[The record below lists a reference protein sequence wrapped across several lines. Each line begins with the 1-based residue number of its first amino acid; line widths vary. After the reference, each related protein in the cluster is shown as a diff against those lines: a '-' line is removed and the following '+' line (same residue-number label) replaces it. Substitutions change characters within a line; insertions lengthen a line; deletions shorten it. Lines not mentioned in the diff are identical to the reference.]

1 MVNILNQMML
11 FTTKVNLIQL
21 RSFMKPLDDV
31 LHQCYLRV
39 LNQETI
45 VDIAVGIGL
54 IPSTLGRYLIDYT
67 SSIGKYREYHSALE
81 QQKKGKHNESIAVNV
96 YDEQGNLIKTYS
108 SIAKA
113 ERDTGI
119 QYYKI
124 KQLLKEGKLWKLA

>member
-1 MVNILNQMML
+1 ML

-21 RSFMKPLDDV
+21 RSFMKPSDDV
-31 LHQCYLRV
+31 LHECYLRV

-45 VDIAVGIGL
+45 VDIAVDTGL

-67 SSIGKYREYHSALE
+67 SSIGKFREYNNALN
-81 QQKKGKHNESIAVNV
+81 QRKKGKHNESIAVNV

-119 QYYKI
+119 SFFKI

>member
-1 MVNILNQMML
+1 
-11 FTTKVNLIQL
+11 
-21 RSFMKPLDDV
+21 MKPSDDV
-31 LHQCYLRV
+31 LHECYLQV

-45 VDIAVGIGL
+45 VDIAVDIGL
-54 IPSTLGRYLIDYT
+54 VPSTLGRYLIDYT
-67 SSIGKYREYHSALE
+67 SSIGKYREYHNALI

-119 QYYKI
+119 SFYKI

>member
-1 MVNILNQMML
+1 
-11 FTTKVNLIQL
+11 
-21 RSFMKPLDDV
+21 MKPSDDV
-31 LHQCYLRV
+31 LHECYLRV

-45 VDIAVGIGL
+45 VDIAVDTGL

-67 SSIGKYREYHSALE
+67 SSIGKFREYNNALN
-81 QQKKGKHNESIAVNV
+81 QRKKGKHNESIAVNV

-119 QYYKI
+119 SFFKI

>member
-1 MVNILNQMML
+1 ML

-21 RSFMKPLDDV
+21 RSFMRPSDDV
-31 LHQCYLRV
+31 LHECYLRV

-45 VDIAVGIGL
+45 VDIAVDIGL
-54 IPSTLGRYLIDYT
+54 IPCTLGTYLIDYT
-67 SSIGKYREYHSALE
+67 SSIGKYREYHNALN

-119 QYYKI
+119 PYYKI

>member
-1 MVNILNQMML
+1 ML

-21 RSFMKPLDDV
+21 RSFMKPSDDV
-31 LHQCYLRV
+31 LHECYLRV

-45 VDIAVGIGL
+45 VDIAVDIGS
-54 IPSTLGRYLIDYT
+54 IPTTLGRYLIDYT
-67 SSIGKYREYHSALE
+67 SSIGKYREYHNALN

>member
-1 MVNILNQMML
+1 ML

-21 RSFMKPLDDV
+21 RNFMKPSDNV
-31 LHQCYLRV
+31 LHKCYLRV

-45 VDIAVGIGL
+45 VDIAVDIGL
-54 IPSTLGRYLIDYT
+54 VPSTLGRYLIDYT
-67 SSIGKYREYHSALE
+67 SSIGKYREYLNALNK
-81 QQKKGKHNESIAVNV
+81 QKKGKHNKSIAVNV

>member
-1 MVNILNQMML
+1 ML

-21 RSFMKPLDDV
+21 RGFMKPSDDV
-31 LHQCYLRV
+31 LHECYLRV

-45 VDIAVGIGL
+45 VDIAVDIGL
-54 IPSTLGRYLIDYT
+54 IPATLGGYLIDYT
-67 SSIGKYREYHSALE
+67 SSIGKYREYHNALS

>member
-1 MVNILNQMML
+1 ML

-21 RSFMKPLDDV
+21 RSFMKPSDDV
-31 LHQCYLRV
+31 LHECYLRV

-45 VDIAVGIGL
+45 VDIAVDTGL

-67 SSIGKYREYHSALE
+67 SSIGKFREYNNALN
-81 QQKKGKHNESIAVNV
+81 QRKKGKHNESIAVNV

-119 QYYKI
+119 SFFKI
-124 KQLLKEGKLWKLA
+124 KQLLKVGKLWKLA